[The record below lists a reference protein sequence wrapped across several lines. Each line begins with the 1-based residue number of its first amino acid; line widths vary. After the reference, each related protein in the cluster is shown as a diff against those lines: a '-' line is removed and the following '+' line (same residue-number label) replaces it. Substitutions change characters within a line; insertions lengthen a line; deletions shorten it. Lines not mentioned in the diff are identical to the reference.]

1 MPEREGNPTPTVDG
15 QLRSGDATATLAV
28 VTVTYN
34 PDIEILGSQ
43 LSQLPARA
51 AKVVVDNASTPELRA
66 ELRRLLSDRDD
77 VWLLENSENVG
88 LARALNQ
95 GAAYAQRVSP
105 ACRYLLLLDQDTE
118 PGPGGAESLLDAFR
132 QLRTED
138 ARLGCVG
145 PRLIDENTGLEH
157 GFHQIAGWRWVRRFP
172 LAPTPLS
179 VANVNGSGILMEI
192 TLFNELGGLNESFFI
207 DHVDTD
213 WSFRVRASG
222 HSLYGIPGVR
232 FTHRMGV
239 TGIRYWLLGWRVWP
253 YRSPGRH
260 YYLFRN
266 TARLLGRADVPW
278 VWKLWA
284 PVKLLVTFV
293 AHLAF
298 DSARWAQAGK
308 MISGFRAGISG
319 RA

>member
-1 MPEREGNPTPTVDG
+1 MPEREGSP
-15 QLRSGDATATLAV
+15 LASASAEWRSADVHATLAV
-28 VTVTYN
+28 VTVAYN
-34 PDIEILGSQ
+34 PDIEILGRQ
-43 LSQLPARA
+43 LDQLPAQA
-51 AKVVVDNASTPELRA
+51 TKVVVDNASTPDLLAQLRQ
-66 ELRRLLSDRDD
+66 LLSGRDN
-77 VWLLENSENVG
+77 VWLLENTENVG

-95 GAAYAQRVSP
+95 GAAYAQRVSLS
-105 ACRYLLLLDQDTE
+105 CRYLLLLDQDTE
-118 PGPGGAESLLDAFR
+118 PGNGGAESLLDAFR

-138 ARLGCVG
+138 DRLGCVG

-172 LAPTPLS
+172 LAPTPLP

-213 WSFRVRASG
+213 WSFRVLASG
-222 HSLYGIPGVR
+222 RSLYGIPGVR

-239 TGIRYWLLGWRVWP
+239 TGIRYWLFGWRVWP

-266 TARLLGRADVPW
+266 TARLLGRAEIPR

-284 PVKLLVTFV
+284 PVKLLVTFT

-319 RA
+319 RN